1 MGNPTEAD
9 FAYEAGSAA
18 PPPYAA
24 TETSARSDAPA
35 PSYQAVP
42 GGSSSSGISGVT
54 NKIPQSLNAYFP
66 PLTKWSRMMYLGEHA
81 DQPFFAVTT
90 HTGLSGK
97 PLLEMH
103 AGPTGSEPIIATAG
117 SESRWSSGRTT
128 IVKLIPGGGYL
139 SDSAASGETTTTFT
153 MKETCFKKHVTYPFS
168 VEVGLGKDVRVE
180 HFEWRSSRGEEVKA
194 LDSASWRG
202 FKLVRLGS
210 ESLGPGGERATRSAG
225 ASSDGKEVVAVY
237 TANGHFSRNK
247 VFKFQFL
254 ESGATGVLGEKFALA
269 AVITA
274 SKIGFVEFIVTQST
288 AGAGA

>member
-9 FAYEAGSAA
+9 FTYESGAA
-18 PPPYAA
+18 PPPYAPA
-24 TETSARSDAPA
+24 NTYTQSDAPA
-35 PSYQAVP
+35 PSYQAAS
-42 GGSSSSGISGVT
+42 GGSGSGISGVM
-54 NKIPQSLNAYFP
+54 NKIPQNLNAYFP
-66 PLTKWSRMMYLGEHA
+66 PLTKWSRLMYLGEHA
-81 DQPFFAVTT
+81 EQPFFAVTT

-97 PLLEMH
+97 PMLEMH

-117 SESRWSSGRTT
+117 SESRWSSGRTA
-128 IVKLIPGGGYL
+128 IVKLIPGGGFL
-139 SDSAASGETTTTFT
+139 EGSTETTTFT
-153 MKETCFKKHVTYPFS
+153 MKETCIKHHITYPFS

-180 HFEWRSSRGEEVKA
+180 DFEWRASAGEEVKG
-194 LDSASWRG
+194 LNKRPTRG

-210 ESLGPGGERATRSAG
+210 DSLGPGGERATRSTG

-237 TANGHFSRNK
+237 SANGSFSRNK

-254 ESGATGVLGEKFALA
+254 ESGITGVLGEKFSLA

-274 SKIGFVEFIVTQST
+274 AKIGYTEFVVTQAN